1 MKDKNYKDVEK
12 EIRELFLSKDEKK
25 MLKYGKE
32 NPGYLMAYIKHR
44 KALVEQSIL
53 EIELASTILATIISK
68 NGKT

>member
-44 KALVEQSIL
+44 KALIEQSIL

>member
-25 MLKYGKE
+25 MLNYGKE